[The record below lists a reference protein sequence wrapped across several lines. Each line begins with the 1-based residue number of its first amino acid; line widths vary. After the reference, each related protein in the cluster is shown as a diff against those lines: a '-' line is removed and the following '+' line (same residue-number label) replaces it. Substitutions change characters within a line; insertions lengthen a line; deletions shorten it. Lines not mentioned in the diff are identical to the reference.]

1 MAERLPRYRPLG
13 VAIPSVPGVD
23 FTRAAN
29 VEARGFQNLS
39 DALSKMSDFAFE
51 RQKSETIRKAQQYA
65 FDNPVTKE
73 QIEEAKKRG
82 ISIDDVVGDPDTVFG
97 STVRSTTGKIM
108 SAQLEG
114 LYRQELAIMQRNME
128 SPLYNPEDPDTGV
141 AAQTTKLA
149 ALEQGYVDALAEVDA
164 EEAVAFKAGIAALGG
179 STYKTALETR
189 NKKMSAGLMVVAEQA
204 MDNLSANARAEIS
217 AYAGDDANL
226 SVDDA
231 LTNLRVGVERQLM
244 LTGNTD
250 FIKSNSA
257 AIDGIFEQAKIDVL
271 TNHAMSEEFSVTDT
285 QRDRKISSG
294 DYGRY
299 SNVFASLGAK
309 EQAQVRQNVRT
320 EMRQRDET
328 LERVRRD
335 KVRSL
340 SSDVEVIVANLD
352 DASEEAFDAAIGELR
367 RIAATSDNEAI
378 SYTAINGLIKENE
391 EGTPSNPRGNV
402 EMRTAIAMGQ
412 ITLENFEQAR
422 VLFGVTHKDAYSMI
436 SNVTTTQKQDYKS
449 AVQLARSAAGVVDEL
464 TTTYTSQ
471 QATQINT
478 FMKAV
483 DKKFAAAEADWKAS
497 GSPIGKRPTRLS
509 IARDIEVSV
518 FDSAVQKQ
526 IDAEIAN
533 ANFAL
538 ADISGFTI
546 TENTTAKEIETMP
559 FDPKLDEDEQRTM
572 RTTLK
577 SQLRKIQDLI
587 EKRNGLIND

>member
-23 FTRAAN
+23 FTRAAG
-29 VEARGFQNLS
+29 VEARGFQNIS

-51 RQKSETIRKAQQYA
+51 RQKSETIRKAEQYA
-65 FDNPVTKE
+65 FDNPITPD

-97 STVRSTTGKIM
+97 STVRSTAGKIM

-114 LYRQELAIMQRNME
+114 LYRRELAVMQRNME
-128 SPLYNPEDPDTGV
+128 SPLYDPEDPDTGV

-149 ALEQGYVDALAEVDA
+149 ALEQGYVDALAEVDPS
-164 EEAVAFKAGIAALGG
+164 EAVSFKAGIAALGG
-179 STYKTALETR
+179 SAYKTALEIR
-189 NKKMSAGLMVVAEQA
+189 NKKLTAGFMLVAEEA
-204 MDNLSANARAEIS
+204 MDDLSANARAII
-217 AYAGDDANL
+217 ADDAGNGEL
-226 SVDDA
+226 DGK
-231 LTNLRVGVERQLM
+231 LQNLRISVQQTLM
-244 LTGNTD
+244 QTGNTD
-250 FIKSNSA
+250 FIKSKSA
-257 AIDGIFEQAKIDVL
+257 AIDGVFLQAKIDVL
-271 TNHAMSEEFSVTDT
+271 TNHAMSDDFSVTDA
-285 QRDRKISSG
+285 QRDRKMSSG

-299 SNVFASLGAK
+299 SDVFASLGAK
-309 EQAQVRQNVRT
+309 EQAQVRANVRA
-320 EMRQRDET
+320 EMSARDTT
-328 LERVRRD
+328 LERIRRD
-335 KVRSL
+335 RVRSL

-367 RIAATSDNEAI
+367 RIAATSDNDAI
-378 SYTAINGLIKENE
+378 SYTAINGLIKERE

-402 EMRTAIAMGQ
+402 DMRTAIAMGQ

-422 VLFGVTHKDAYSMI
+422 VLFGVTYKDAYSMI

-449 AVQLARSAAGVVDEL
+449 AVQVARSAAGVVDEL

-483 DKKFAAAEADWKAS
+483 DRKFAEAERTWQEAGA
-497 GSPIGKRPTRLS
+497 PIGERPTRLS

-533 ANFAL
+533 ANFAI
-538 ADISGFTI
+538 ANVSGFTI
-546 TENTTAKEIETMP
+546 TENTTASEIDTIP
-559 FDPKLDEDEQRTM
+559 FDPKLSAAEQRTM

-587 EKRNGLIND
+587 QKRNELIND

>member
-51 RQKSETIRKAQQYA
+51 RQKSETIRKAEQYA

-82 ISIDDVVGDPDTVFG
+82 IDIDDVVGDPDTVFG

-149 ALEQGYVDALAEVDA
+149 ALEQGYVDALAEVDPS
-164 EEAVAFKAGIAALGG
+164 EAVSFKAGIAALGG

-189 NKKMSAGLMVVAEQA
+189 NKKMSAGIMVVAEQA

-217 AYAGDDANL
+217 AYAGDDKML
-226 SVDDA
+226 SVNDA
-231 LTNLRVGVERQLM
+231 LANLRVGVERQLM

-271 TNHAMSEEFSVTDT
+271 TNHAMSDDFSVTDT
-285 QRDRKISSG
+285 QRDRKMSSG

-309 EQAQVRQNVRT
+309 EQAQVRANVRA
-320 EMRQRDET
+320 EMTARDTT

-367 RIAATSDNEAI
+367 RIAATSDNDAI
-378 SYTAINGLIKENE
+378 SYTAINGLIKERE
-391 EGTPSNPRGNV
+391 EGTTSNPRGNV
-402 EMRTAIAMGQ
+402 EMRMAIANNQ

-422 VLFGVTHKDAYSMI
+422 VLFGVTYKDAYSMI

-478 FMKAV
+478 FMKTV
-483 DKKFAAAEADWKAS
+483 DRKFAEAEKSWKLS
-497 GSPIGKRPTRLS
+497 GAPIGERPTRLA
-509 IARDIEVSV
+509 IARDIETLV

-538 ADISGFTI
+538 ANISGFTI
-546 TENTTAKEIETMP
+546 TENTKASEIDTMP
-559 FDPKLDEDEQRTM
+559 FDPSLNETEQRTM

-587 EKRNGLIND
+587 QKRNELLQ

>member
-51 RQKSETIRKAQQYA
+51 RQKSETIRKAEQYA

-82 ISIDDVVGDPDTVFG
+82 IDIDDVVGDPDTVFG

-164 EEAVAFKAGIAALGG
+164 SEAVSFKAGIAALGG

-204 MDNLSANARAEIS
+204 MDDLSANARGAIS
-217 AYAGDDANL
+217 DHAGDTELSVNDALANL
-226 SVDDA
+226 
-231 LTNLRVGVERQLM
+231 RIGVERTLM

-257 AIDGIFEQAKIDVL
+257 AIDSVFQQAKIDVL
-271 TNHAMSEEFSVTDT
+271 TNHAMSEEFSVTDV

-309 EQAQVRQNVRT
+309 EQAQVRANVRA
-320 EMRQRDET
+320 EMSARDTT

-367 RIAATSDNEAI
+367 RIAAISDNDAI
-378 SYTAINGLIKENE
+378 SYTAINGLMKERE

-402 EMRTAIAMGQ
+402 DMRTAIAMGQ

-422 VLFGVTHKDAYSMI
+422 VLFGVTYKDAYSMI
-436 SNVTTTQKQDYKS
+436 SNVTTTQKQDYRS

-483 DKKFAAAEADWKAS
+483 DRKFAEAEAVWEKA
-497 GSPIGKRPTRLS
+497 GSPIGQRPTRLA
-509 IARDIEVSV
+509 IAREIEVSV

-533 ANFAL
+533 ANFAI
-538 ADISGFTI
+538 ANVSGFTI
-546 TENTTAKEIETMP
+546 TENTTDKEIDTIP
-559 FDPKLDEDEQRTM
+559 FDPKLNEAEQRTM

-587 EKRNGLIND
+587 EKRNELIND